1 MFGGSLMQIAFL
13 IFKQMIKFFL
23 MLMMGYAI
31 VKKGIL
37 KSNDSKVL
45 SSIAVY
51 LVTPCVIINAFQI
64 DYTAETIQG
73 LLLALG
79 AAVCIQMIFLIL
91 ISTAGKKLPAVER
104 ASIMYS
110 NAANMIIPII
120 QTVLGQEWVL
130 YTSAYIAVQIVTMWT
145 HCRSMLCGEK
155 GIDWKKIFINLN
167 IISIIIGAALFLT
180 GIRLPSLVSDTF
192 TSLGSMMAPLGMIVL
207 GMLMADADLK
217 KIFSNPQI
225 YKIAAT
231 RLLICPLLML
241 TLIKAT
247 GAYRFLPEASTI
259 LFISFLATCT
269 PPAVN
274 ITQMAQ
280 IYGKDAQYS
289 SSINVVSICLCL
301 ITIPLM
307 AGLYW
312 LLIS

>member
-1 MFGGSLMQIAFL
+1 MQIALL
-13 IFKQMIKFFL
+13 ILKQMIKFFL

-37 KSNDSKVL
+37 KSTDSKVL

-64 DYTAETIQG
+64 DYTAEAVQG

-79 AAVCIQMIFLIL
+79 VAVCIQMIFLTL
-91 ISTAGKKLPAVER
+91 ISTVGKKLPAVER

-120 QTVLGQEWVL
+120 QAVLGQEWVL
-130 YTSAYIAVQIVTMWT
+130 YTSAYIAVQIVMMWT
-145 HCRSMLCGEK
+145 HCRSMLCGDK
-155 GIDWKKIFINLN
+155 GIDWKKILTNLN
-167 IISIIIGAALFLT
+167 IISIIIGVALFLA
-180 GIRLPSLVSDTF
+180 GIHLPAVVTDTF
-192 TSLGSMMAPLGMIVL
+192 SSLGSLMAPLGMIVL

-217 KIFSNPQI
+217 KIFLNPQI

-241 TLIKAT
+241 TLIKVT
-247 GAYRFLPEASTI
+247 GAYHFLPEAPTI
-259 LFISFLATCT
+259 LFVSFLATCT

-301 ITIPLM
+301 ITIPIM

-312 LLIS
+312 LVIS

>member
-1 MFGGSLMQIAFL
+1 MQIALL
-13 IFKQMIKFFL
+13 ILKQMIKFFI

-37 KSNDSKVL
+37 KSTDSKVL

-64 DYTAETIQG
+64 DYSAEAVQG

-79 AAVCIQMIFLIL
+79 AAVCIQMIFLTL
-91 ISTAGKKLPAVER
+91 ISTVGKKLAAVER

-120 QTVLGQEWVL
+120 QAVLGQEWVL
-130 YTSAYIAVQIVTMWT
+130 YTSAYIAVQIVMMWT
-145 HCRSMLCGEK
+145 HCRSMLCGDK
-155 GIDWKKIFINLN
+155 GIDWKKILTNLN
-167 IISIIIGAALFLT
+167 IISIIIGVVLFLA
-180 GIRLPSLVSDTF
+180 GIHLPAVVTDTF
-192 TSLGSMMAPLGMIVL
+192 SSLGSLMAPLGMIVL

-217 KIFSNPQI
+217 KIFLNPRI
-225 YKIAAT
+225 YKIATT

-241 TLIKAT
+241 TLIKVT
-247 GAYRFLPEASTI
+247 GAYRFLPEAPTI
-259 LFISFLATCT
+259 LFVSFLATCT

-301 ITIPLM
+301 ITIPIM

-312 LLIS
+312 LVIS